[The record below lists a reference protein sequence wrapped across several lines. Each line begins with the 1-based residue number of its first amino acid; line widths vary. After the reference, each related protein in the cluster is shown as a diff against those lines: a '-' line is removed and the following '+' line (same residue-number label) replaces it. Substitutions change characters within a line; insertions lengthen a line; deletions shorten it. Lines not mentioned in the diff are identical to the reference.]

1 MVDFR
6 VLVPVLLLLPS
17 CSGDSQRESFTGT
30 PITGYTSFGSTTQT
44 SGTETEGMSES
55 LETSDET
62 GGSDDSDS
70 DDSDSQGTDG
80 TTTSA
85 TTGTGGATTDAP
97 NPDGF
102 PNGFECSSPEQCMSG
117 NCFTLPLPLDDLPT
131 GICGV
136 CDADQDCVDA
146 GTGIACSIDVMG
158 MQTTCTNGG
167 VGSFCQSQAGCAEG
181 LFCDDLI
188 DGVALLP
195 KACGECSSDAD
206 CPDNTRCTP
215 SINVEQFS
223 GNKFCAAPGS
233 VANDGMCP
241 VGGDNVCA
249 SGHCGLVD
257 VGLFEVGVCG
267 ACKSDSDCP
276 GTCMPGDFDDGFIG
290 SVCV

>member
-1 MVDFR
+1 
-6 VLVPVLLLLPS
+6 
-17 CSGDSQRESFTGT
+17 
-30 PITGYTSFGSTTQT
+30 
-44 SGTETEGMSES
+44 
-55 LETSDET
+55 
-62 GGSDDSDS
+62 
-70 DDSDSQGTDG
+70 
-80 TTTSA
+80 
-85 TTGTGGATTDAP
+85 
-97 NPDGF
+97 
-102 PNGFECSSPEQCMSG
+102 
-117 NCFTLPLPLDDLPT
+117 
-131 GICGV
+131 
-136 CDADQDCVDA
+136 
-146 GTGIACSIDVMG
+146 IDVMG

-188 DGVALLP
+188 DDVALLP

-206 CPDNTRCTP
+206 CPNDMRCTP

-267 ACKSDSDCP
+267 ECKSDNDCP